1 MNKELVVTLVFIAM
15 LFVSIGSVILGANKV
30 KDRAAKTECARF
42 SPETGGFEWIDKR
55 GDTK

>member
-1 MNKELVVTLVFIAM
+1 MRNEVETLILAVLLAFI
-15 LFVSIGSVILGANKV
+15 GGVIQGENQA
-30 KDRAAKTECARF
+30 KDRAAQTECARF

>member
-1 MNKELVVTLVFIAM
+1 MRNELVIAIIVAVLLAFI
-15 LFVSIGSVILGANKV
+15 GGAIQGENKA

>member
-1 MNKELVVTLVFIAM
+1 MRNEVV
-15 LFVSIGSVILGANKV
+15 VSIILAVLLLIFIGGAIQGENQA

>member
-30 KDRAAKTECARF
+30 KDRAAQTECARF
-42 SPETGGFEWIDKR
+42 NPETGGFEWLDKR
-55 GDTK
+55 GDTQ